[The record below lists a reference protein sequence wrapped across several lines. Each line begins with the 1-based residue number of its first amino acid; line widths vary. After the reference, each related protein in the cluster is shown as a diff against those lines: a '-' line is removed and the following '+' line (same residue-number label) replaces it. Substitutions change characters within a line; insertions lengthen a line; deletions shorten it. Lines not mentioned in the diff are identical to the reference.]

1 MHVDIRDLT
10 LNKGVI
16 LRCGQ
21 KVGDCAIA
29 GVPNPQTIDQYQNQ
43 ATQQEVSGRR
53 VSEASSVFIAAPQ
66 HSHYCLS
73 PLSCEISSSIRF
85 S

>member
-1 MHVDIRDLT
+1 MYVGMHVDIRDLT

-29 GVPNPQTIDQYQNQ
+29 GVPNPRTIDRYQNQ
-43 ATQQEVSGRR
+43 ATGGEWQ
-53 VSEASSVFIAAPQ
+53 ASA
-66 HSHYCLS
+66 
-73 PLSCEISSSIRF
+73 
-85 S
+85 